1 MKEKRERNRGIE
13 RERKKKV
20 IILSDPRIKK
30 FSNIKSLAKRGH
42 DTGFTLKTLDS
53 TCTLRRLQAG
63 HDSGI

>member
-1 MKEKRERNRGIE
+1 MKKRRERDRGIE

-42 DTGFTLKTLDS
+42 DTGAHFEDIGLHVHSSPSASWT
-53 TCTLRRLQAG
+53 
-63 HDSGI
+63 